1 MKKNRRLF
9 KKFKNIHKTK
19 MNLWNEKYDSRKE
32 KKNWTVDSSGQEKKK
47 KEENE
52 KKYSKVIKEF
62 LSEQKNMS
70 FQIERI
76 NRGPSRLGEHQPT
89 QLWHFATVT

>member
-32 KKNWTVDSSGQEKKK
+32 KKKTEQLIVQAKKK
-47 KEENE
+47 K
-52 KKYSKVIKEF
+52 KKKMKRNT
-62 LSEQKNMS
+62 QK
-70 FQIERI
+70 
-76 NRGPSRLGEHQPT
+76 
-89 QLWHFATVT
+89 

>member
-1 MKKNRRLF
+1 MIAGRKK
-9 KKFKNIHKTK
+9 KTEQLIVQAK
-19 MNLWNEKYDSRKE
+19 
-32 KKNWTVDSSGQEKKK
+32 KKK

-89 QLWHFATVT
+89 QL